1 MFNETKDCST
11 KPTTKNAGIRRS
23 IRLPNLMRAGSISG
37 DFERK
42 PNSLEAMNNMIR
54 ILSNRLQGNFM
65 SNQNRAVVFS
75 IFVVSILTFAPSVN
89 AQSAKRG
96 QDKHETRGPKNGH
109 LALAGG
115 GEDANNK
122 SFAIVE
128 KLARQNLKNDEV
140 LNVVVIPTA
149 KSKYKDTVAQ
159 TALLHLKAAF
169 LFSDK
174 AKVTILHTRDRK
186 VAETRSFCAPLKEAH
201 LVVIPGGYTRLLEK
215 AYVGTRLQKSLWD
228 VLDRG
233 GVVAGGSAGAIIQAA
248 ITSRAPAGKAGFGL
262 LTNSV
267 IDVHVT
273 ERKRQNY
280 LVDKFRKGKFDK
292 EKYLGIGIDE
302 SVVVVVTGDVMEVFG
317 EGNVMIVD
325 PRKWKADK
333 APFYEKLSNGDRYDL
348 KNRKILDVEDNDFL
362 NVATPKKTRRKKLR
376 KFGK

>member
-1 MFNETKDCST
+1 
-11 KPTTKNAGIRRS
+11 
-23 IRLPNLMRAGSISG
+23 
-37 DFERK
+37 
-42 PNSLEAMNNMIR
+42 
-54 ILSNRLQGNFM
+54 M
-65 SNQNRAVVFS
+65 SNKTRGVVFA
-75 IFVVSILTFAPSVN
+75 IFALSMLTFASALN

-115 GEDANNK
+115 GEDANNE

-128 KLARQNLKNDEV
+128 KLARQNLEDNEV

-149 KSKYKDTVAQ
+149 KSKYKGTVAQ
-159 TALLHLKAAF
+159 IAMLHLKASF

-186 VAETRSFCAPLKEAH
+186 VADTRSFCAPLKDAH

-215 AYVGTRLQKSLWD
+215 AYVGTRLQKSLKN
-228 VLDRG
+228 VLERG

-248 ITSRAPAGKAGFGL
+248 ITARAPAGKAGFNL

-267 IDVHVT
+267 IDVHVS
-273 ERKRQNY
+273 ERKRENY

-317 EGNVMIVD
+317 KGNVLIVD
-325 PRKWKADK
+325 PRKWKTDK
-333 APFYEKLSNGDRYDL
+333 ASYYEKLSNGDRYDL
-348 KNRKILDVEDNDFL
+348 KNRKILDVDDDNLSMTTF
-362 NVATPKKTRRKKLR
+362 R
-376 KFGK
+376 